1 MQTLEISLS
10 RCWVE
15 KSTTVM
21 LIKRDAGMVVDVEV
35 TFDGSYH
42 NPEHT
47 ELAIA
52 HANRLRKEY
61 PFATFSTNI
70 PHLI

>member
-10 RCWVE
+10 RCNVE

-21 LIKRDAGMVVDVEV
+21 LIKRENGMVVDVEL
-35 TFDGSYH
+35 TFNGSYY

-47 ELAIA
+47 ELAKA
-52 HANRLRKEY
+52 QAQRLRKEY

-70 PHLI
+70 PNLI